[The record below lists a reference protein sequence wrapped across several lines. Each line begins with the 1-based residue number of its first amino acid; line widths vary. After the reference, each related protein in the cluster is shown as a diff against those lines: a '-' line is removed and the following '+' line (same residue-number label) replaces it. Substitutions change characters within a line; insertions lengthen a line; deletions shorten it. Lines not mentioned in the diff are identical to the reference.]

1 MPILGEMAKAL
12 GSGCG
17 TVDSAVISETRWTG
31 FESNHQQ
38 LLLYIFN
45 VYRKDETKEKE
56 AGNDPFEKDCQKQD
70 RLDSQ
75 NAFVAKIRTYVEK
88 FSFSCKLNI
97 SFTAWHFSFLMAK
110 YQFLSL
116 SLCEYYDICV
126 SEAND
131 VMSQQKP
138 NSADKRQTFDRVGAL
153 RLSLMTWHAATLA
166 EQQNMFQTCS
176 WPTFARFCA
185 LGKGE
190 THFFPLWSHRQCR
203 YLPWS

>member
-97 SFTAWHFSFLMAK
+97 SVRAWHFSFLMAK

-116 SLCEYYDICV
+116 SLFAITTISVFRRPMTSWV
-126 SEAND
+126 SR
-131 VMSQQKP
+131 SQILQIK
-138 NSADKRQTFDRVGAL
+138 D
-153 RLSLMTWHAATLA
+153 RLSIEWELWGYPWWRGM
-166 EQQNMFQTCS
+166 QQLWRNSKTCS
-176 WPTFARFCA
+176 KHVHDQLLPGFA
-185 LGKGE
+185 
-190 THFFPLWSHRQCR
+190 H
-203 YLPWS
+203 